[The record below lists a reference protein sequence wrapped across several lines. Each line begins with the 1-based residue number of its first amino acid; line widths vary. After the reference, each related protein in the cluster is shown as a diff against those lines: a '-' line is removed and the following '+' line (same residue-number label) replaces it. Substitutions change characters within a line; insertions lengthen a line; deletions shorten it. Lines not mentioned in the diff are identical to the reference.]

1 MTRTFRTLGQ
11 AALFSAMLVAFHGH
25 DYDANATSGNEYG
38 IDGRAVIGQT
48 AWTDQLL
55 GEVVKYKSLAEY
67 GAISGNFEPYI
78 DQLLKVRS
86 SHQQGQHRQT
96 FDTLNTFMVMLESRV
111 GQIDPYAADALWDL
125 CYRITPD
132 QFHARDRH
140 VRAKG
145 HEELQKWEEF
155 LRTMDEKASLSF

>member
-1 MTRTFRTLGQ
+1 MNRCLRTWPQGTLIAAVLFALGGFLSQ
-11 AALFSAMLVAFHGH
+11 AI
-25 DYDANATSGNEYG
+25 ATSNDSG
-38 IDGRAVIGQT
+38 IDGRVGTGQT

-55 GEVVKYKSLAEY
+55 GEVVKYKSLADY
-67 GAISGNFEPYI
+67 GAIPGNFEPYI
-78 DQLLKVRS
+78 DQLLKVRAS
-86 SHQQGQHRQT
+86 YQEGDQRGT
-96 FDTLNTFMVMLESRV
+96 FDTLNAFMVMLESRV

-155 LRTMDEKASLSF
+155 LRIMEEKASLSF